1 VIYRIERTEDEDF
14 FYKKITIEA
23 EGMSEPMVHVEQ
35 VRKFS
40 LFDLDC
46 LFRVN
51 GLKLKEVF
59 GDYGLG
65 EFRREDSPRMILLAQ
80 K

>member
-1 VIYRIERTEDEDF
+1 
-14 FYKKITIEA
+14 
-23 EGMSEPMVHVEQ
+23 MPMEYTEQ

-46 LFRVN
+46 LFRSN
-51 GLKLKEVF
+51 GLKLKKVF

-65 EFRREDSPRMILLAQ
+65 EFRREESWRMILVGE